1 MRAEYWSR
9 TYWSDPRLRWN
20 ASEFPTVQMLGF
32 EVNEIWR
39 PDEYVYETIS
49 LAQTPV
55 LSA

>member
-20 ASEFPTVQMLGF
+20 ASEFPTVKMLGF